1 MNGEATLRCE
11 VSLGMFSHER
21 SVAIQLQ
28 DGRRIAAFVD
38 KRDVKVDREPAPD
51 QKLPGRVRVSIV
63 EDRGDSVVVDL
74 PQPAVTEGTRVTVP
88 KTLLEE

>member
-1 MNGEATLRCE
+1 MNGEATLRCS

-21 SVAIQLQ
+21 AIAVDLPSGQ
-28 DGRRIAAFVD
+28 RISAFVD
-38 KRDVKVDREPAPD
+38 ARDVKVAGKPD
-51 QKLPGRVRVSIV
+51 PGQKLPGRVRVSIV

-88 KTLLEE
+88 KALLAE